1 MGRAK
6 APKEIQLYPIVPIHP
21 ARDKK
26 LQLSQATKLK
36 SIVSRKVA
44 SLEVDVK
51 KHREIVTDFRDDA
64 KQHILRLLGDHR
76 RFYLAFNH
84 LKPSEIY
91 AAIYQ
96 DCDLKRRFLDKLYY
110 EKKRK
115 LKRGIELQVEPDFYQ
130 SAYIYKFARSPNDK
144 LEYNVLST
152 ELERQS
158 EYLPNCE
165 QQRLIAQLQ
174 RSIAKHN
181 AAKDIYSTYW
191 SMLNILRKDA
201 IFFNTLLNT
210 LKEDQSSQCKAML
223 KVTVMGQLAAEN
235 LDDIRQ
241 KYKRMSRVVLRNM
254 KIREQMLSTVQYQV
268 KDLWAYAQSLVRIE
282 SVHVFAKKDIDVFA
296 NNKILEGQLAHLESI
311 CTEVKEVLLVR
322 SYHDLLSRLE
332 NQSEQRTALLAR
344 LDTNLKNRDVLLSK
358 KNQAVQ
364 VLESLKHSTKTAEQY
379 KINGIQ
385 DMLEQIELEKKREK
399 DLKDQIKAH
408 GELLTNI
415 RAALQSMNTM
425 LLCVRHSGKGA
436 VKKPVK
442 NGNKKEPIV
451 NDREDVEERDML
463 AEIEGMDTDVLV
475 LLSKVS
481 KKANILFNIS
491 NFDLKQEDEARDLYH
506 TYVSNYNSGLI
517 FGTGEEEQIG
527 LLVEHEKIDVTVPTR
542 ADIKYRS
549 RQAFEAHLKPE

>member
-1 MGRAK
+1 MGRAI
-6 APKEIQLYPIVPIHP
+6 APKEIQVKTWLIRDKISRYRGILKLH

-36 SIVSRKVA
+36 STVSRKVA

-115 LKRGIELQVEPDFYQ
+115 LKRGIELQ
-130 SAYIYKFARSPNDK
+130 

-191 SMLNILRKDA
+191 SMINILRKDA
-201 IFFNTLLNT
+201 IFFDTLLNI

-223 KVTVMGQLAAEN
+223 KVTVMGQLATEN
-235 LDDIRQ
+235 LDDIRE

-282 SVHVFAKKDIDVFA
+282 SVHVFAIKDIDVFA
-296 NNKILEGQLAHLESI
+296 NNKILEGQLAHLENV

-385 DMLEQIELEKKREK
+385 DVLEQIELEKKREK
-399 DLKDQIKAH
+399 DHKDQIKAH
-408 GELLTNI
+408 GESLTNI

-436 VKKPVK
+436 AKKPGK

-451 NDREDVEERDML
+451 NDREDVEERDVL
-463 AEIEGMDTDVLV
+463 AEIEGMDTD
-475 LLSKVS
+475 
-481 KKANILFNIS
+481 
-491 NFDLKQEDEARDLYH
+491 
-506 TYVSNYNSGLI
+506 
-517 FGTGEEEQIG
+517 GEES
-527 LLVEHEKIDVTVPTR
+527 
-542 ADIKYRS
+542 YNY
-549 RQAFEAHLKPE
+549 

>member
-6 APKEIQLYPIVPIHP
+6 APKEIQVKTWLIRDKISRYRGILKLH

-115 LKRGIELQVEPDFYQ
+115 LKRGIELQ
-130 SAYIYKFARSPNDK
+130 

-191 SMLNILRKDA
+191 SMLNILRKDV

-254 KIREQMLSTVQYQV
+254 KVREQMLSTVQYQV

-282 SVHVFAKKDIDVFA
+282 SVHVFARKDIDVFA

-322 SYHDLLSRLE
+322 SYHDLLSR
-332 NQSEQRTALLAR
+332 
-344 LDTNLKNRDVLLSK
+344 
-358 KNQAVQ
+358 
-364 VLESLKHSTKTAEQY
+364 Y

-436 VKKPVK
+436 AKKPVK
-442 NGNKKEPIV
+442 NGNKKEPIA